1 MKKKLIVPRL
11 IVVMLLLLVF
21 ITGSSLKSFAY
32 DHSNRDIL
40 GHGTDYTSILY
51 DSTNGL
57 PTSEANAICQTSDG
71 FIWLGG
77 YSGFIRYDGTEFY
90 RFDSTTGISS
100 VYSLLADSEDIVW
113 IGSNENGLAYF
124 DHGDI
129 HVYGRVEG
137 LKSHSIRALAEDE
150 NHNIIVATTQGLAYV
165 DREDLAIHPIDD
177 PQINKAYINEI
188 HSDGAGNIYGL
199 TNDGNIFVMKNLRI
213 TAFYE
218 ADKFGN
224 HIINA
229 IYPDPAKPSTL
240 YAGTLESD
248 FLVISF
254 DNDVKVTKRYSVQPL
269 KTVNSIAKIG
279 DKIWTTTTYGVG
291 YFDSTG
297 SYFALDDIPMN
308 NTIGNVMQDNEGNIW
323 FTSSRQGIMKLV
335 PDRFTDI
342 SKLAGLE
349 KMVVN
354 TTCKRNDLLY
364 MGTDNGL
371 IILDSNSDRLE
382 NELTRELEGIR
393 IRCIKKD
400 SQDNIWI
407 CTHGEKGLICY
418 SKDKKITSIAA
429 ADGLDVLRVRA
440 VRECADGSIAAATN
454 DGLYII
460 KDFKVVKHY
469 GTDSGINTLETLSV
483 EQGPDGKLYMG
494 SDGDGI
500 YVVDHNKV
508 SRIGYED
515 GLTSGVVMRIK
526 WDPDRGVFWLI
537 TSNSIEYMKDG
548 VATAITNF
556 PYSNNYDI
564 FFDDDG
570 GAWVLSSSGIY
581 ITKVD
586 ELLENG
592 DIEYTFYNTKSGLPY
607 ISTGNS
613 RSELDEEG
621 YLYISGTTG
630 VCKVNIFSDVTS
642 PEKAQLVIPAIGVD
656 NTTIS
661 TRGLEEVSV
670 PAGSQ
675 RITINMFAITFGLS
689 NPRISYYL
697 EGFDEKPIY
706 TTKQDMEPVVY
717 TNLDGG
723 KYVFHLNLLNNETGA
738 VERSTEIKIVK
749 ESSVYESILFWIIL
763 SAISVGIISFAMWRH
778 FDKSTK
784 LLLEKQEEDRKFIE
798 QIMHTFAK
806 CVDLR
811 DTQNQGHSFRVAYY
825 TRMLAEKLAQKRGY
839 SKEQIDEFYH
849 IALMHDIGKINI
861 PDKILNKTE
870 RLDDEEYQIMKSHT
884 SKGEELLKGVD
895 IVPNLAFGAGY
906 HHERLDGK
914 GYPRGLHGNEIPEAA
929 RLIAVADTFDAMYS
943 TRPYRKQMLLT
954 DVMDELKRVAGT
966 QLEAEVVEALVELAN
981 ENKLNKDE
989 VDRHIKENI
998 YGLHEEK
1005 EKEKHE
1011 HKEKIKKQNS
1021 DFIKSLGLGKDDD

>member
-1 MKKKLIVPRL
+1 MKKRL
-11 IVVMLLLLVF
+11 IVLRYIFVMLLLLVL
-21 ITGSSLKSFAY
+21 IWEGSMKAFAY
-32 DHSNRDIL
+32 EHSNRDIL
-40 GHGTDYTSILY
+40 GSGTDYTSILY

-90 RFDSTTGISS
+90 RFDSMTGISS

-113 IGSNENGLAYF
+113 IGTNENGLAYF

-129 HVYGRVEG
+129 HAYGRVEG
-137 LKSHSIRALAEDE
+137 LKSHSIRSLAEDE

-165 DREDLAIHPIDD
+165 DRENLAIHPIDD
-177 PQINKAYINEI
+177 PQINKSYINEI

-199 TNDGNIFVMKNLRI
+199 TNDGNIFVVKNLRI

-218 ADKFGN
+218 ADKFGDQ
-224 HIINA
+224 IINA
-229 IYPDPAKPSTL
+229 IYPDPDKPSTL
-240 YAGTLESD
+240 YAGTVESE
-248 FLVISF
+248 FLVISLEK
-254 DNDVKVTKRYSVQPL
+254 DVKVTKRYSVNPL
-269 KTVNSIAKIG
+269 KTVNCIDKIG
-279 DKIWTTTTYGVG
+279 DKIWTTTNYGVG
-291 YFDSTG
+291 FFDAKGRYYT
-297 SYFALDDIPMN
+297 LDDIPMN
-308 NTIGNVMQDNEGNIW
+308 KTGCIMQDNEGNIW
-323 FTSSRQGIMKLV
+323 FTSTRQGVMKLV

-354 TTCKRNDLLY
+354 TTCKRNGFLY

-371 IILDSNSDRLE
+371 VILNSDSNRLE

-418 SKDKKITSIAA
+418 SNDKKITSIAA
-429 ADGLDVLRVRA
+429 ADGLDVLKVRD
-440 VRECADGSIAAATN
+440 VLECNDGSIAAATS

-460 KDFKVVKHY
+460 KDNKVVKHY
-469 GTDSGINTLETLSV
+469 GTESGINTLETLSI

-500 YVVDHNKV
+500 YVVDNNKV

-526 WDPDRGVFWLI
+526 WDSERGVFWLI

-548 VATAITNF
+548 VVTAITNF

-564 FFDDDG
+564 YFDDDG
-570 GAWVLSSSGIY
+570 GAWILSSSGIY
-581 ITKVD
+581 ITKAD
-586 ELLENG
+586 ELLENE

-607 ISTGNS
+607 ISTSNS
-613 RSELDEEG
+613 RSELDEDG

-642 PEKAQLVIPAIGVD
+642 PEKAQLIIPAIGVD

-661 TRGLEEVSV
+661 TRGLDEIYV
-670 PAGSQ
+670 PAGAQ
-675 RITINMFAITFGLS
+675 RITINMFAITYGLS

-706 TTKQDMEPVVY
+706 TTKQDMKPVVY

-723 KYVFHLNLLNNETGA
+723 KYVFHLNFLNNKTGE
-738 VERSTEIKIVK
+738 VESSTEIKIVK
-749 ESSVYESILFWIIL
+749 EASVYESVLFWIIL
-763 SAISVGIISFAMWRH
+763 SAVLVGIISFAMWRH
-778 FDKSTK
+778 FDKRTK

-839 SKEQIDEFYH
+839 SKEQIDEFYY

-870 RLDDEEYQIMKSHT
+870 RLDDEEYQIMKSHA

-906 HHERLDGK
+906 HHERLDGN
-914 GYPRGLHGNEIPEAA
+914 GYPRGLHGDEIPEVA

-989 VDRHIKENI
+989 VDHHIKENI
-998 YGLHEEK
+998 YGYHEEK

-1011 HKEKIKKQNS
+1011 HDEKIKKQNS